1 MTEPTGLTCPECGAP
16 RGPDNTPSCDCTR
29 RAADALR
36 DTRTAEAAAAED
48 FDPLRIRPYV
58 EVTGAPEDEMTR
70 GGPGATSAQAAEP
83 QPGPAE
89 AAEPGPDP
97 TGGAGGAGEPRGV
110 APLLPGREPP
120 EGAGAES
127 GEVPAGRARRG
138 SRRTVLV
145 ASAGVVVVAAA
156 GVASGLLS
164 YHAPSRDRV
173 AQEVRQSVPEVTA
186 AATSS
191 APASPAPRHTAA
203 PRTAPPVEPT
213 PSPTLSSP
221 SPSPTVSRGPTHPAS
236 PSPSTGSPKAAPTGR
251 PPVLRLGDEGPEV
264 TELQL
269 RLKQL
274 NLYADQV
281 TGVYTRPVQDAV
293 RNYQWARGILSDDL
307 GVYGPA
313 TRASLEAE
321 TSPP

>member
-36 DTRTAEAAAAED
+36 DARTAEAAAAED

-58 EVTGAPEDEMTR
+58 EVTGAPEDEAAVGR
-70 GGPGATSAQAAEP
+70 PRATVADAAEP
-83 QPGPAE
+83 RPGPAGGTG
-89 AAEPGPDP
+89 EPG
-97 TGGAGGAGEPRGV
+97 GV

-120 EGAGAES
+120 DGAGAES
-127 GEVPAGRARRG
+127 GEVPAGQARRP
-138 SRRTVLV
+138 SRRTLLV
-145 ASAGVVVVAAA
+145 SAAAAGVVVAVAA

-164 YHAPSRDRV
+164 YHAPSRNRV
-173 AQEVRQSVPEVTA
+173 AQEVRQSVPEATA
-186 AATSS
+186 TATSS

-203 PRTAPPVEPT
+203 PRTALPVEPT

-221 SPSPTVSRGPTHPAS
+221 SPSPTVSRGASHPAS
-236 PSPSTGSPKAAPTGR
+236 PSPSAGSPKAAPTGR

-274 NLYADQV
+274 NLYNDQV
-281 TGVYTRPVQDAV
+281 TGVFTRPVQDAV

-321 TSPP
+321 TSEP

>member
-16 RGPDNTPSCDCTR
+16 RGPDHTPSCDCTR

-58 EVTGAPEDEMTR
+58 AVPGVPEDETS
-70 GGPGATSAQAAEP
+70 GGGSGATVAEAAEP
-83 QPGPAE
+83 QPGPAG
-89 AAEPGPDP
+89 EPGRPGGVDP
-97 TGGAGGAGEPRGV
+97 LP
-110 APLLPGREPP
+110 PGREPS
-120 EGAGAES
+120 AGADPGTGGVAA
-127 GEVPAGRARRG
+127 GEEGRR

-145 ASAGVVVVAAA
+145 AAAAAGVVVVAAA

-164 YHAPSRDRV
+164 YHAPSRNRV

-186 AATSS
+186 EATSP
-191 APASPAPRHTAA
+191 APASPPPRHTGPA
-203 PRTAPPVEPT
+203 RTTPPARPT

-221 SPSPTVSRGPTHPAS
+221 SPSPSVSHGASHPAS

-251 PPVLRLGDEGPEV
+251 PPVLRLGDEGAEV

-274 NLYADQV
+274 NLYGDQV
-281 TGVYTRPVQDAV
+281 TGVFTRPVQDAV
-293 RNYQWARGILSDDL
+293 RNYQLARGIVSDDL

-313 TRASLEAE
+313 TRTSLEAE

>member
-58 EVTGAPEDEMTR
+58 EVPGVPVDEAAG
-70 GGPGATSAQAAEP
+70 GGPGATA
-83 QPGPAE
+83 AE
-89 AAEPGPDP
+89 AAEPRPGPAAGTGVVDP
-97 TGGAGGAGEPRGV
+97 P
-110 APLLPGREPP
+110 PPGREPP
-120 EGAGAES
+120 AGAGVGG
-127 GEVPAGRARRG
+127 GETPAGEARRR
-138 SRRTVLV
+138 SRRGVLV
-145 ASAGVVVVAAA
+145 AAAAAGVVVVAAA

-164 YHAPSRDRV
+164 YHAPARNRV

-186 AATSS
+186 TATSS
-191 APASPAPRHTAA
+191 APAPPAPRHTAP
-203 PRTAPPVEPT
+203 PRTAPPARPT

-221 SPSPTVSRGPTHPAS
+221 SPSPTVSRGASHPAS

-274 NLYADQV
+274 NLYGDQV
-281 TGVYTRPVQDAV
+281 TDVFTRPVQDAV

-321 TSPP
+321 TSRP

>member
-16 RGPDNTPSCDCTR
+16 RRPDNTPSCDCTR
-29 RAADALR
+29 RAADTLR

-58 EVTGAPEDEMTR
+58 EVETAVEPAEPPPSPP
-70 GGPGATSAQAAEP
+70 GGPG
-83 QPGPAE
+83 GPAGS
-89 AAEPGPDP
+89 PGGP
-97 TGGAGGAGEPRGV
+97 GGV
-110 APLLPGREPP
+110 DPLLPEREPAP
-120 EGAGAES
+120 GAGAGS
-127 GEVPAGRARRG
+127 GEVAGEARRR
-138 SRRTVLV
+138 SRRSVLV
-145 ASAGVVVVAAA
+145 VAAAAGVVVVAAA

-164 YHAPSRDRV
+164 YHAPSRNRV

-186 AATSS
+186 TATSS
-191 APASPAPRHTAA
+191 APSSPAPRHTAS
-203 PRTAPPVEPT
+203 PRTAPPAEPT

-221 SPSPTVSRGPTHPAS
+221 SPSPTVSRGASHPAS

-274 NLYADQV
+274 NLYGDQV
-281 TGVYTRPVQDAV
+281 TGVFTRPVQDAV
-293 RNYQWARGILSDDL
+293 RTYQWARGILSDDL

-313 TRASLEAE
+313 TRTSLEAE
-321 TSPP
+321 TSRP

>member
-16 RGPDNTPSCDCTR
+16 RRPDNTPSCDCTR
-29 RAADALR
+29 RAADTLR

-58 EVTGAPEDEMTR
+58 EVRTAMEPAEPPPSPP
-70 GGPGATSAQAAEP
+70 GGPG
-83 QPGPAE
+83 GPAGS
-89 AAEPGPDP
+89 PGGP
-97 TGGAGGAGEPRGV
+97 GGV
-110 APLLPGREPP
+110 DPLLPEREPP
-120 EGAGAES
+120 PGAGAES
-127 GEVPAGRARRG
+127 GEVAGEARRR
-138 SRRTVLV
+138 SRRSVLV
-145 ASAGVVVVAAA
+145 ATAAAGVVVAAA

-164 YHAPSRDRV
+164 YHAPSRNRV

-186 AATSS
+186 TATSS
-191 APASPAPRHTAA
+191 APSSPAPRHTAP
-203 PRTAPPVEPT
+203 PRTAPPAEPT

-221 SPSPTVSRGPTHPAS
+221 SPSPTVSRGASHPAS

-274 NLYADQV
+274 NLYGDQV
-281 TGVYTRPVQDAV
+281 TGVFTRPVQDAV
-293 RNYQWARGILSDDL
+293 RTYQWARGILSDDL

-313 TRASLEAE
+313 TRTSLEAE
-321 TSPP
+321 TSRP